1 MSNQPKI
8 EAKKE
13 EKEPIPDQLNI
24 TIRTSIPGYQII
36 EYKPSMTIKDIDSRG
51 VQFNPLIKLDKSK
64 ISKIPDEYRVKQ
76 FFNRGLF
83 QSLLNYNGGTPARN
97 LRYATRAGYVD
108 NNIRVTLDTIFPVNS
123 VIYIGKKPYAIGD
136 VQWTLGNWKI
146 DVKQKKEEID
156 LNKVTDPQLYS
167 QLVKEEIISGEQQ
180 LNQLPEELRQGNTY
194 TGPPPVARGPP
205 IVAIPVVTPPAPAAP
220 PAPAPAPA
228 TPVVPPV
235 VPPPGGPPPGGPIV
249 PINRQTRQD
258 LPEVEMEDPMITRN
272 IPLKNVSE
280 QPPLAEEIDPRE
292 QAILDEFMNTIS
304 FAEPQPYHSRAARK
318 RRDFRDFFM
327 QSDFYDI
334 ANDIYKNFRPE
345 LREVLLNFY
354 RQVTQPKG
362 QAGTDNSIGR
372 TMYDNLCN
380 QFIFINPPSDG
391 DCFFK
396 AVSDGINIYNY
407 GNELYKITYGNI
419 YGKLQLFTIKILRD
433 IVFRYYNS
441 LTQEEK
447 TELNIVAR
455 LNVNTL
461 NTEFS
466 NSIRNY
472 PVYSDEE
479 YIERLNDI
487 YSTNDNFLV
496 YKPTNRPLDIDKDD
510 RPFRLLT
517 PMEIK
522 NYFYSKNYWGDEFAI
537 KAICNVLGINIIP
550 IEKVPDPDDKKRKKY
565 RAVVTNIDEG
575 NSNANGICSKKVL
588 FLYRDSLHYELILF
602 KYKYQRDVSRNIA
615 QKRYRTESMYYTIFD
630 STQRERYNLN
640 NTSTYPIPYHILIL
654 LYGSS
659 YILIPK
665 ENEKK
670 YIYKYLLR
678 EINNSVTKLIRNNEF
693 VEKFDTIF
701 NMQRT
706 MRTSIVNY
714 VDDAYVD
721 EDEDE
726 EDNENDKQLQ
736 VRGGQPPY
744 RYPPPPYGYPPPPYG
759 YPPPPY
765 GYPPYQNRYIT
776 KKPEERDTSKIAY
789 SITIDMEV
797 HPGTSLTP
805 EQINESKCNNK
816 YNAIR
821 KAYAEFTG
829 KPYVIPP
836 VYKTSQTKKK
846 VGGRPN
852 RITRRNH

>member
-1 MSNQPKI
+1 MSNQPKL
-8 EAKKE
+8 ESKKE

-24 TIRTSIPGYQII
+24 IIRTSIPGYQRI
-36 EYKPSMTIKDIDSRG
+36 EYKPSMTIKDIDSGG

-97 LRYATRAGYVD
+97 LTYATRSGYID

-136 VQWTLGNWKI
+136 VQWTLGDWKI
-146 DVKQKKEEID
+146 DIKQKKEEID
-156 LNKVTDPQLYS
+156 LNKVTDPQLYY
-167 QLVKEEIISGEQQ
+167 QLVREEIISGEQQ
-180 LNQLPEELRQGNTY
+180 LNQLPQSVVVGNNY
-194 TGPPPVARGPP
+194 TGPPVARGT
-205 IVAIPVVTPPAPAAP
+205 IVAPPVAPSVAP
-220 PAPAPAPA
+220 PVAP
-228 TPVVPPV
+228 PVVPPV
-235 VPPPGGPPPGGPIV
+235 VPPPVVTLPVAEQVVEPAEQRIDPKNPPP
-249 PINRQTRQD
+249 RQN
-258 LPEVEMEDPMITRN
+258 LSEVKMEDPRIRRN
-272 IPLKNVSE
+272 IPLTNVPE

-292 QAILDEFMNTIS
+292 QAILDDFMETIS
-304 FAEPQPYHSRAARK
+304 FAEPKPFLPAGKK
-318 RRDFRDFFM
+318 RRAFRDFFT
-327 QSDFYDI
+327 QADFYDI
-334 ANDIYKNFRPE
+334 ANEIYKNFRPE

-362 QAGTDNSIGR
+362 QAGTDISIGR

-380 QFIFINPPSDG
+380 QFIFINPPGDG

-441 LTQEEK
+441 LTQEQK

-455 LNVNTL
+455 LNVNIL

-496 YKPTNRPLDIDKDD
+496 YKPTNRPLDIDEDD

-517 PMEIK
+517 PMEIE

-550 IEKVPDPDDKKRKKY
+550 IEKVPDPDDKERKKY

-602 KYKYQRDVSRNIA
+602 KYKYQKDASRNIA

-665 ENEKK
+665 ENQKK

-678 EINNSVTKLIRNNEF
+678 EINNSVTKLIRNDFF
-693 VEKFDTIF
+693 VNKFDTIF

-706 MRTSIVNY
+706 SGESIRNY
-714 VDDAYVD
+714 VGNAYAEDVD
-721 EDEDE
+721 DE
-726 EDNENDKQLQ
+726 EDDENQRQ
-736 VRGGQPPY
+736 VGGQPPY
-744 RYPPPPYGYPPPPYG
+744 RYPPPPYRYPPPPYT
-759 YPPPPY
+759 
-765 GYPPYQNRYIT
+765 YPPYQNRYIT
-776 KKPEERDTSKIAY
+776 KKPEDRDTSKIAY
-789 SITIDMEV
+789 SIIIDMEV

-805 EQINESKCNNK
+805 QQINESKCNNK
-816 YNAIR
+816 YNSIR

-852 RITRRNH
+852 RITRRKH